1 MILKISNICQS
12 DPVLVP
18 SPNSTRPTNQPTSQ
32 STAKTLLFS
41 STGETLKL
49 QDHVTIQEAHKNPS
63 KFKRLDLLL
72 TLLVDD
78 VKAHKSKVRTKF
90 ANLMYFGHV
99 PQKWPLLAK
108 KNIKAKLQIGIMQT
122 RSF

>member
-1 MILKISNICQS
+1 MILKISNISQS

-18 SPNSTRPTNQPTSQ
+18 SPNSTRPTNHPTSQ

-90 ANLMYFGHV
+90 GKSDVFGTCATKMAFV
-99 PQKWPLLAK
+99 GQKKPLEL
-108 KNIKAKLQIGIMQT
+108 NYRLE
-122 RSF
+122 